1 MATLKCLTISIITTV
16 MVGLVLCWYAFVVE
30 MTKELDEKYEALC
43 DISEHMSCSRVFMSR
58 YNLSNLTCGI
68 LIALIQD
75 SCAFRANCPYT
86 WTLTIHRFV
95 DVKTYLN
102 FENNTTQCHTSR
114 WALTQVVLCAIIN
127 AGSLYLACILYF
139 VLHDFCVVCVS
150 TYLVNLVLLL
160 LAWKRY
166 RILLFIEINNPPPRG
181 KKVQ

>member
-1 MATLKCLTISIITTV
+1 MQKSMATLKCLTISIITTV

-58 YNLSNLTCGI
+58 YGKGFGLIGLIVGDDSAWNQPNPIFGAALYIAI
-68 LIALIQD
+68 LMM
-75 SCAFRANCPYT
+75 
-86 WTLTIHRFV
+86 
-95 DVKTYLN
+95 
-102 FENNTTQCHTSR
+102 TQCHTSR